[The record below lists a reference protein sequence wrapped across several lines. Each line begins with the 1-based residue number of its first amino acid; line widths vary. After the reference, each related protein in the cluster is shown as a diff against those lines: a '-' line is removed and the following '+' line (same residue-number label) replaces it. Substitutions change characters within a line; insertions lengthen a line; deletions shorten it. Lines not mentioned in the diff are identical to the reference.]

1 MDSSVSCATGAWL
14 AAPPALL
21 TRMSMRPKRSTVPSM
36 IDSTP
41 SRVFTSA
48 LMKWSRSPP
57 PISWRACSPFS
68 AERPLMTT
76 EAPSRWNASA
86 IARPMPRV
94 PPVMAATLPSSS
106 MFPPVDIGTSFE
118 PAVR

>member
-1 MDSSVSCATGAWL
+1 
-14 AAPPALL
+14 
-21 TRMSMRPKRSTVPSM
+21 
-36 IDSTP
+36 
-41 SRVFTSA
+41 
-48 LMKWSRSPP
+48 
-57 PISWRACSPFS
+57 
-68 AERPLMTT
+68 MTT

-106 MFPPVDIGTSFE
+106 MFPPVDTGTSSE